1 MDLDIK
7 IIRMVW
13 DFVETLHPSSLLKLS
28 DIELIQKLI
37 NEIEKASFLSPED
50 IQNLSKYIGSR
61 TRLIRDLADTKY
73 QSKFE

>member
-13 DFVETLHPSSLLKLS
+13 AFVETLNPSSLLKLS

-37 NEIEKASFLSPED
+37 NEIERASFLSPED
-50 IQNLSKYIGSR
+50 SQNLSKYIGSR
-61 TRLIRDLADTKY
+61 TPLIRDLVDT
-73 QSKFE
+73 QL

>member
-13 DFVETLHPSSLLKLS
+13 AFVETLNPSSLLKLS

-37 NEIEKASFLSPED
+37 HEIEKASFLSPED
-50 IQNLSKYIGSR
+50 SKNLSKYIGSR
-61 TRLIRDLADTKY
+61 TPLIRDLVDTK
-73 QSKFE
+73 F

>member
-1 MDLDIK
+1 MDLDVK

-13 DFVETLHPSSLLKLS
+13 DFVETLSPSSLLKLS

-50 IQNLSKYIGSR
+50 SQNLSKYIGSR
-61 TRLIRDLADTKY
+61 TPLIRDLADTKY
-73 QSKFE
+73 E